1 MIRKQKILRSPTVRL
16 CLATVLTFMIIPPAS
31 AQEFPGP
38 EEEFR
43 FVAYGDSRSNSY
55 VHDNIARQIN
65 SEDPELVI
73 HVGDLWDGYS
83 SSEWKSHFTSRANLN
98 NLLNNNRILV
108 ARGNHESEIE
118 VLSFSPSIVKNN
130 SINYSFLAGN
140 VFFVCLGMNP
150 SASYLESQ
158 LQRAEAQNAD
168 FRVIYHHYPVYSG
181 GSHGASGNY
190 DLERICDEYNVT
202 ISFAGH
208 DHHYERSQVIY
219 DGYAVYSGT
228 YVPAD
233 IRGTTYVVTGGAG
246 APLYS
251 VSPEWW
257 TDYIV
262 STHQYCIV
270 DSYADR
276 LEMTVK
282 DENGSVIDFFVREK
296 SSTDIAAGDTATMRS
311 PTPGSTLRL
320 EHGYLYLEPSGGC
333 G

>member
-1 MIRKQKILRSPTVRL
+1 MIKRQKNFRSILVVLS
-16 CLATVLTFMIIPPAS
+16 LATVLTFMIVPPAS

-38 EEEFR
+38 EAEFR
-43 FVAYGDSRSNSY
+43 FVAYGDSRSYSY
-55 VHDNIARQIN
+55 VHDDISGQIN

-98 NLLNNNRILV
+98 YLLNNNKILV
-108 ARGNHESEIE
+108 ARGNHESESE
-118 VLSFSPSIVKNN
+118 VLNFSPSIVRNN

-140 VFFVCLGMNP
+140 VFFVCLGMDP

-158 LQRAEAQNAD
+158 LQKAEAQNAD

-208 DHHYERSQVIY
+208 DHHYERSKVIY
-219 DGYAVYSGT
+219 DGSAVYSGT
-228 YVPAD
+228 NVPAN
-233 IRGTTYVVTGGAG
+233 IKGTTYVVTGGAG

-251 VSPEWW
+251 VSSEWW
-257 TDYIV
+257 TDYIA
-262 STHQYCIV
+262 STHHYMHCHFIW
-270 DSYADR
+270 
-276 LEMTVK
+276 
-282 DENGSVIDFFVREK
+282 
-296 SSTDIAAGDTATMRS
+296 
-311 PTPGSTLRL
+311 
-320 EHGYLYLEPSGGC
+320 
-333 G
+333 